1 AGAKGIMQVMPPTA
15 QWLAKVDP
23 SIDAACITNLENPDN
38 SFRLGIG
45 YLLRM
50 VERSSGN
57 LVHALASYNAGPG
70 NCSKWLKKWPK
81 ADLET
86 FVENIPFGETRN
98 YVKTVL
104 GAYAAYH
111 SLYPAAD

>member
-1 AGAKGIMQVMPPTA
+1 MQVMPPTA

-23 SIDAACITNLENPDN
+23 SIDAACIANLENPDN
-38 SFRLGIG
+38 SFRLGIC

-50 VERSSGN
+50 IERSNGN

-70 NCSKWLKKWPK
+70 NCAKWLKRWPN
-81 ADLET
+81 ADIET

-111 SLYPAAD
+111 SLYPAAE